1 MNELLELSID
11 DETFRV
17 ANRES
22 EHREFKKIF
31 DNESLWKYAKTI
43 VSFANRDGGI
53 IFFGIKDKPR
63 ELIGIVGDKPDEL
76 VFANFLK
83 EYFEPEISFELDTKQ
98 YHGKTIL
105 YVFVPPSSSKPIV
118 CKKKKVQQFKE
129 KGKQDKELL
138 REGAIYYRYSSAS
151 DEIKFSELRKILDER
166 VQKVFHSLV
175 DNITLINKV
184 GYDRAVIVD
193 ATGLSGD
200 NNTATVYMTT
210 ETAKNM
216 KWISKGRFT
225 ETEDEAEKAFYVVKE
240 VEIKHGIEVE
250 KPVPTDPSDTHPF
263 TKTDLS
269 KSVQIKSPYLDP
281 VLMKLNILNN
291 SEYDFPQKRGRTTW
305 HNFSEK
311 AVAKILSAYPIEMTD
326 RKEIIK
332 KIYQES
338 HLQRASLQNHE

>member
-11 DETFRV
+11 DKTFRV

-22 EHREFKKIF
+22 ERREFKNLF
-31 DNESLWKYAKTI
+31 DKESLWKYAKTI

-83 EYFEPEISFELDTKQ
+83 EYFEPEISFDLDTKK
-98 YHGKTIL
+98 YCGKTLLYIL
-105 YVFVPPSSSKPIV
+105 VPPSSSKPII

-151 DEIKFSELRKILDER
+151 EEIKYPELKKILDEG

-184 GYDRAVIVD
+184 GYDKVAILD
-193 ATGLSGD
+193 AKELSGND
-200 NNTATVYMTT
+200 MTTSVYVTT
-210 ETAKNM
+210 ETAKNIN
-216 KWISKGRFT
+216 WIRKGRFV
-225 ETEDEAEKAFYVVKE
+225 ESDDDGNKAFYVTR
-240 VEIKHGIEVE
+240 EIEIRHGVEVE
-250 KPVPTDPSDTHPF
+250 KPVDPGKTHTL
-263 TKTDLS
+263 TKTALTKEVSISNSYINAVLWKHGLLDNSRYHLS
-269 KSVQIKSPYLDP
+269 GTHGK
-281 VLMKLNILNN
+281 NH
-291 SEYDFPQKRGRTTW
+291 W
-305 HNFSEK
+305 HKFTVSAK
-311 AVAKILSAYPIEMTD
+311 DKILSEYPKNMPRREEKI
-326 RKEIIK
+326 KEAFDEYNQSK
-332 KIYQES
+332 KITIK
-338 HLQRASLQNHE
+338 